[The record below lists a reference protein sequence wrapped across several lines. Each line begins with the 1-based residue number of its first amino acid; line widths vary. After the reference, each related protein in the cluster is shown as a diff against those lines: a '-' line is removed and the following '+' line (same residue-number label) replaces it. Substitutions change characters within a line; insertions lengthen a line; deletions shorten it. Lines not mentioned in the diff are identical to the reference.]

1 MWPFVSEA
9 LKILG
14 LTTPLLYGALIYGF
28 FHYLDKRAS
37 GEAKRAISAW
47 LETFRYDAGAVASAM
62 MELFDKIYG
71 IPLLAR
77 RAFLRSVLFTVG
89 VTTAFLYESGE
100 LRTLVNLAGF
110 TIIGRM
116 AFASFLLINCLADY
130 AALFLIRPMLGIGS
144 DRPIAVLLAGII
156 AGATIVA
163 LNYVFWPSLTYF
175 YMVTGLHPGIPRIDS
190 YSWSELIDFIYR
202 SSTSGLTRTVIAAA
216 FAVHLWIPLLV
227 CSVLLI
233 KVAKYLFEAVRLV
246 QWFIKQG
253 RHHPLD
259 AIGYVAAI
267 VVFAATVTYHLASR

>member
-1 MWPFVSEA
+1 MKPQTTPATASSQETGMRSCLARKPRRRRAAPSAGPSWVRTRCGCGGNSAVIDNLSGIPICGSERIMWPFVSEA

-190 YSWSELIDFIYR
+190 YSWSELIDFI
-202 SSTSGLTRTVIAAA
+202 
-216 FAVHLWIPLLV
+216 
-227 CSVLLI
+227 
-233 KVAKYLFEAVRLV
+233 
-246 QWFIKQG
+246 
-253 RHHPLD
+253 
-259 AIGYVAAI
+259 
-267 VVFAATVTYHLASR
+267 